1 MHVAAKIELVPVA
14 KLQGYARNTRT
25 HSDSQIEKLVG
36 SIREFGF
43 TVPLIITDDDTIL
56 AGHGRLVAAQRAGML
71 KVPCIRAGYMT
82 EAQKRAYVIAD
93 NRLAEDAGWD
103 KELLGEELKSL
114 SELGFD
120 VATIGFTEAEVTFNI
135 DLALNSPGLMNEVRG
150 VDDDERTQVKVFQ
163 DVVDFPFEGKWEL
176 PKLHTSREHL
186 LEIPDSISL
195 WTYKRISADFPPP
208 YLYNYRMD
216 STVGLDWHK
225 AIVAFYTDD
234 TKFQGVWDDT
244 AGSVR
249 EMLKNGVMGA
259 VMPNFTTAPDMST
272 TVRAFN
278 TYRSRYVARYMQ
290 DSGIKIIPD
299 VNCYW
304 FQPEFEVVVEGLK
317 GMHTLAFQHQ
327 QVLTGKQR
335 VRCAEAMA
343 YVMDEVKPETVLVY
357 APDEVMLHYPAL
369 SRARVV
375 RVDPNLRVKKQYKRD
390 LDKRDKLS
398 Q

>member
-259 VMPNFTTAPDMST
+259 VMPS
-272 TVRAFN
+272 
-278 TYRSRYVARYMQ
+278 
-290 DSGIKIIPD
+290 
-299 VNCYW
+299 
-304 FQPEFEVVVEGLK
+304 
-317 GMHTLAFQHQ
+317 
-327 QVLTGKQR
+327 
-335 VRCAEAMA
+335 CA
-343 YVMDEVKPETVLVY
+343 
-357 APDEVMLHYPAL
+357 
-369 SRARVV
+369 S
-375 RVDPNLRVKKQYKRD
+375 
-390 LDKRDKLS
+390 
-398 Q
+398 